1 MSANSKIEWTDAT
14 WNPVRA
20 RLPQHIGLLA
30 TAEDDVTEAKVGT
43 HCEHV
48 SKGCRNCYAE
58 TFNRRGLPN
67 AGTGLD
73 YKPGHRDKLEHFLDE
88 KMLLAPLRRKKPT
101 RYFLSS
107 LTDVFGAWVSDDMLD
122 RLFAVMALCPQ
133 HVFQVL
139 TKRPERA
146 RDYLETAVSRIAAA
160 VQPLRTD
167 DKRFLYPL
175 PHLNPGVPWWPL
187 PNVWLGTSVE
197 DQAARLRLLDLA
209 APPAA
214 VHFMSGEPLLEGVG
228 LTDIPMNGGPDEHGI
243 QWLFN
248 ALTGEQYFRGDDGFS
263 YGGDGPPMQPLDW
276 VIVGGESGAGARPMH
291 PDWAR
296 SLRDQC
302 AAAGV
307 PFFFKQWG
315 EWGRD
320 PIHENPD
327 AGWSGDNKQC
337 AAFVDGKWLIA
348 HDWVSMPSGVCTG
361 YGEWVY
367 RVGKKVAGRLLD
379 GIEHNGMPE

>member
-20 RLPQHIGLLA
+20 RLLTSTGL
-30 TAEDDVTEAKVGT
+30 TKIGT

-48 SKGCRNCYAE
+48 SEGCRFCYAE

-73 YKPGHRDKLEHFLDE
+73 YKPGHRDKLQHFLDE

-107 LTDVFGAWVSDDMLD
+107 LTDVFGPWVTDDMLD
-122 RLFAVMALCPQ
+122 QLFAVMALCPQ

-146 RDYLETAVSRIAAA
+146 REYMAHVDMTYRVDCLMDELINERIDPLNRRSDDLRATAIDIDET
-160 VQPLRTD
+160 
-167 DKRFLYPL
+167 
-175 PHLNPGVPWWPL
+175 WPL

-197 DQAARLRLLDLA
+197 DQAAADARIPHLLA
-209 APPAA
+209 TPAE
-214 VHFMSGEPLLEGVG
+214 VRFLSCEPLLGPVD
-228 LTDIPMNGGPDEHGI
+228 LRRIPQTCSLQHHPFLID
-243 QWLFN
+243 
-248 ALTGEQYFRGDDGFS
+248 ALTGTHRDADNANELRMGWS
-263 YGGDGPPMQPLDW
+263 PINW
-276 VIVGGESGAGARPMH
+276 VIVGGESGPGARPMH

-302 AAAGV
+302 AAANV

-315 EWGRD
+315 VWKAYLDRD
-320 PIHENPD
+320 NDDPD
-327 AGWSGDNKQC
+327 WR
-337 AAFVDGKWLIA
+337 F
-348 HDWVSMPSGVCTG
+348 G
-361 YGEWVY
+361 YGRIERSKSFCMMNLAGGSGFHGERLHVFQ
-367 RVGKKVAGRLLD
+367 RIDKKTAGRLLD
-379 GIEHNGMPE
+379 GIEHNGVPT

>member
-20 RLPQHIGLLA
+20 RLPEHIGRLA
-30 TAEDDVTEAKVGT
+30 TAEDDVTEEKIGT

-48 SKGCRNCYAE
+48 SEGCRNCYAE

-73 YKPGHRDKLEHFLDE
+73 YKPGHRDRLEHFLDE

-107 LTDVFGAWVSDDMLD
+107 LTDVFGAWVTDDMLD

-146 RDYLETAVSRIAAA
+146 REYLTGPATPSSIMAALVDVLPGSSRIEQNSIAAA
-160 VQPLRTD
+160 HWRIQD
-167 DKRFLYPL
+167 DWHIGL
-175 PHLNPGVPWWPL
+175 G
-187 PNVWLGTSVE
+187 NVWLGTSVE
-197 DQAARLRLLDLA
+197 DQAAADARIPHLLA
-209 APPAA
+209 TPAA
-214 VHFMSGEPLLEGVG
+214 VRFLSCEPLLGRVR
-228 LTDIPMNGGPDEHGI
+228 
-243 QWLFN
+243 LFGFSEDRKQIWN
-248 ALTGEQYFRGDDGFS
+248 WLTGENGTMHF
-263 YGGDGPPMQPLDW
+263 GGRDFDLGPKIDW
-276 VIVGGESGAGARPMH
+276 VIVGGESGLGARPMH

-315 EWGRD
+315 LFTPLLSALPVEGSCSSDNVAWPDGTLGRGHSD
-320 PIHENPD
+320 D
-327 AGWSGDNKQC
+327 RGGAGQ
-337 AAFVDGKWLIA
+337 WL
-348 HDWVSMPSGVCTG
+348 
-361 YGEWVY
+361 Y
-367 RVGKKVAGRLLD
+367 RAQKSLAGRLLD
-379 GIEHNGMPE
+379 GIEHNGMPS

>member
-1 MSANSKIEWTDAT
+1 MAANTKIEWSDAT

-20 RLPQHIGLLA
+20 FYNDPEYLPGKI
-30 TAEDDVTEAKVGT
+30 GT

-48 SKGCRNCYAE
+48 SEGCRFCYAE
-58 TFNRRGLPN
+58 TFNKRGLPG

-122 RLFAVMALCPQ
+122 RLFSVMALCPQ

-146 RDYLETAVSRIAAA
+146 QEYMAHVDMTYRVDCLMDELINERIDPLNRRSDDLRATAIDIHET
-160 VQPLRTD
+160 
-167 DKRFLYPL
+167 
-175 PHLNPGVPWWPL
+175 WPL

-197 DQAARLRLLDLA
+197 DQAAADARIPHLLA
-209 APPAA
+209 TPAA
-214 VHFMSGEPLLEGVG
+214 VRFLSCEPLLQAVKIDRDFGDWLYRWPSGVPSDAREPG
-228 LTDIPMNGGPDEHGI
+228 SRI
-243 QWLFN
+243 
-248 ALTGEQYFRGDDGFS
+248 
-263 YGGDGPPMQPLDW
+263 DW
-276 VIVGGESGAGARPMH
+276 VIVGGESGHGARPMH

-302 AAAGV
+302 AAASV

-315 EWGRD
+315 EWATVFDRDVEDPDWRRCGGWETCRPKGRW
-320 PIHENPD
+320 HNL
-327 AGWSGDNKQC
+327 AGGTG
-337 AAFVDGKWLIA
+337 FHGERVVYVD
-348 HDWVSMPSGVCTG
+348 
-361 YGEWVY
+361 
-367 RVGKKVAGRLLD
+367 RVGKAKAGRLLD
-379 GIEHNGMPE
+379 GVQHDGLPA